1 MTDLY
6 PARPAAGLAPPAG
19 VTVIV
24 TPARQPE
31 VAAGQDRGGG
41 PGQPESREDAMSLRR
56 GRSRQRGDTAR
67 DDTARDDTA
76 RDDTAGSA
84 ADRGSLTLMLAVLF
98 VALLALAGV
107 VIDGGAKLTAAENA
121 AAIAQEAARAGAGMV
136 NEADAHENGSF
147 VVDEDQAVAAADA
160 YLSGAGYA
168 GRATAG
174 PGIDEIQVMVRVS
187 QPTKVLSIIGIDTIR
202 ATGRATANLVSGV
215 TGPGQ

>member
-6 PARPAAGLAPPAG
+6 PARPAAGLVPAAG

-41 PGQPESREDAMSLRR
+41 PGRPESREDAMSLRR
-56 GRSRQRGDTAR
+56 GRSRQRG
-67 DDTARDDTA
+67 DTA

-136 NEADAHENGSF
+136 NQAAAHENGSF